1 MKIKYRF
8 NPEWIV
14 VGLLMVATIIHLPH
28 QTEARANDHNTFS
41 PMTLKTAETQQR
53 IYLARQFKER
63 IHANEHE
70 IKMLITEK
78 EWLDNRIRRLE
89 DLEKAVPW
97 ELHHS
102 LKLKSQKIE
111 ANLNE
116 NERLKNL
123 LGQPKY
129 QFIDESG
136 LDERANDLFAPSN
149 AENGIYNDLSKDAYS
164 NSIHYDTSG
173 DAQISKKL
181 KKEIT
186 DRIKQTDLG
195 EWFQFTPDTATCA
208 IENTLPILFAS
219 GSAAIPKEYKNFLK
233 RLADLVKPFDV
244 RISINGY
251 ADPDAIRTKKYPSN
265 FELGATRAAN
275 IVHELVKYG
284 VKPSVFQIGT
294 TGKYRRDAKGMSD
307 KKQLERRTDL
317 KVIFIS
323 KEQMG

>member
-1 MKIKYRF
+1 MEIRYRV
-8 NPEWIV
+8 NLRWLVIA
-14 VGLLMVATIIHLPH
+14 LLMITTIIYLT
-28 QTEARANDHNTFS
+28 QQSEVRANDHNAFS
-41 PMTLKTAETQQR
+41 PAKLKTAETQQL
-53 IYLARQFKER
+53 IYLAKQFKER

-89 DLEKAVPW
+89 DLGRAVPW
-97 ELHHS
+97 EVHHS
-102 LKLKSQKIE
+102 LELKSQKIE
-111 ANLNE
+111 ANLKE

-123 LGQPKY
+123 LQQPKY
-129 QFIDESG
+129 QLIDESN
-136 LDERANDLFAPSN
+136 LDDQANDLFSSSN
-149 AENGIYNDLSKDAYS
+149 AENGIYHGLSKGSHS
-164 NSIHYDTSG
+164 NSIHYGVSG
-173 DAQISKKL
+173 DVQMSKKM
-181 KKEIT
+181 KKEIA

-195 EWFQFTPDTATCA
+195 EWFQFSSDTATCA
-208 IENTLPILFAS
+208 IKNILPILFAS
-219 GSAAIPKEYKNFLK
+219 GSAAIPNEYKNLLK

-244 RISINGY
+244 RITINGY

-307 KKQLERRTDL
+307 KKLLERRADL

-323 KEQMG
+323 KEQMR